1 MTSLILY
8 YEPLN
13 GNVCEVK
20 PKLSAATWNEKPA
33 AHQTNEN
40 TVNISINIIVQ
51 IKLYAAYPGGSA
63 V

>member
-1 MTSLILY
+1 MTSLISY

-20 PKLSAATWNEKPA
+20 PKLSVVSALPIKQMNASR
-33 AHQTNEN
+33 
-40 TVNISINIIVQ
+40 VIVLQ
-51 IKLYAAYPGGSA
+51 IRFYAAYPGGSA